1 MTDELHSA
9 GPLIAIILPVISLLL
24 AQAVPARYSRLRRA
38 FYVAGSLAAF
48 GTVLSF
54 LPGILGGE
62 VYGIELIPI
71 VEGVSIHLTVDALG
85 YYYGLVLTLLWLLAT
100 VYSLGYIKHKHD
112 RFFSFMALCN
122 SFLLGCAFSQ
132 NILTYFIFYELMTLT
147 SFPLIIHEETD
158 AARSAGIKYLKYA
171 IPAGAVILF
180 AILLHY
186 FRAGGDLS
194 IVSVGTLNLGIA
206 SKSVLVAIFLM
217 YFAGF
222 GVKAAI
228 VPLEGWVPD
237 AHPAAPA
244 PASALLSG
252 VILKAGA
259 LGIIRVVLNVF
270 GLDLF
275 HTLGLWPIVAIIA
288 SVTIVLSSIRALAQ
302 DNLKRRLAYS
312 SIGQVSYILLGIS
325 LGSYMGVLGGVMHL
339 AHHALM
345 KGCLFLCSGIIIKQ
359 TGKANIS
366 EMAGIGHRIPIT
378 MICFSVCALA
388 MMGTPLTVG
397 FVSKWLLGR
406 GALQVDEPVFIGVLL
421 LSALL
426 SAMYYLP
433 IIYAA
438 FFKRSPADDAP
449 TALHLTGEVYRSMLW
464 PTVILAG
471 LVVVAGV
478 WVTAPAL
485 PQSLVS
491 IMAVRLFP

>member
-1 MTDELHSA
+1 MAVL
-9 GPLIAIILPVISLLL
+9 LPIVSLLMAL
-24 AQAVPARYSRLRRA
+24 AVPARYPRLRRA
-38 FYVAGSLAAF
+38 IQTAGSFAAF
-48 GTVLSF
+48 GMVLSF
-54 LPGILGGE
+54 LPGILSGE
-62 VYGIELIPI
+62 DYGMELIPV
-71 VEGVSIHLTVDALG
+71 VEGVSVHLTVDALG
-85 YYYGLVLTLLWLLAT
+85 YYYGLVLTFLWLLAT
-100 VYSLGYIKHKHD
+100 IYSLGYIKHRHD

-132 NILTYFIFYELMTLT
+132 NIFTYFVFYELMTLA
-147 SFPLIIHEETD
+147 SFPLIIHEETE
-158 AARSAGIKYLKYA
+158 AARRAGIKYLKYA

-186 FRAGGDLS
+186 FWAGGDLS
-194 IVSVGTLNLGIA
+194 IVSVGTLSLDIA
-206 SKSVLVAIFLM
+206 SKSILMAIFLM

-270 GLDLF
+270 GLDLIRI
-275 HTLGLWPIVAIIA
+275 LDLWSIVAVFA
-288 SVTIVLSSIRALAQ
+288 SITIVLSSIRALAQ

-359 TGKANIS
+359 TGKVNIS
-366 EMAGIGHRIPIT
+366 EMAGIGQRIPIT
-378 MICFSVCALA
+378 MICFSICALA

-397 FVSKWLLGR
+397 FVSKWLLGT
-406 GALQVDEPVFIGVLL
+406 GALQVDYPIFVVVLL
-421 LSALL
+421 ISALL
-426 SAMYYLP
+426 SAAYYLP
-433 IIYAA
+433 IIYTA
-438 FFKRSPADDAP
+438 FFGRSSGDEQSAAP
-449 TALHLTGEVYRSMLW
+449 RRRGEVQHTMLW

-471 LVVVAGV
+471 LVVLAGI
-478 WVTAPAL
+478 WVTAPGF
-485 PQSLVS
+485 PFSLVKV
-491 IMAVRLFP
+491 AALRLFP